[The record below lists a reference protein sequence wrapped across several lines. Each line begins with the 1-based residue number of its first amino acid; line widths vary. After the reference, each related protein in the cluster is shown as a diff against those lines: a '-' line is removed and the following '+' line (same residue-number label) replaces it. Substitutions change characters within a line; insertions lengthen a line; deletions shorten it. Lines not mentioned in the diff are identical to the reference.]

1 MDPRFVSE
9 YIVKQMELSELKC
22 WTVCIVSTKK
32 TSRSVPFSLDSRYP
46 DGWTPT
52 RTDIG
57 TRDSH
62 EYLLSK
68 QHMIS
73 PPDEYRDLTPEE
85 WKSALNDTIQAW
97 ENAGRHGTQPIE
109 PIGRFVRAHR
119 DRNRGLLLIY
129 PLQPD
134 GDTWKDGWENEALP
148 VTPVVGLAISLPQT
162 ASAVAVQYVGNQNW
176 WKQRFNEEEDWTGD

>member
-9 YIVKQMELSELKC
+9 YIAKQMEQGELRR
-22 WTVCIVSTKK
+22 WTVCIVSAR
-32 TSRSVPFSLDSRYP
+32 TSKSRPFSLDNRYP
-46 DGWTPT
+46 SMWTPV

-57 TRDSH
+57 NADAH

-73 PPDEYRDLTPEE
+73 PTDEFRDLTSEE
-85 WKSALNDTIQAW
+85 MECALADTIRAW
-97 ENAGRHGTQPIE
+97 EDAGSHGMRPAW
-109 PIGRFVRAHR
+109 PIGRFVRKHR
-119 DRNRGLLLIY
+119 DAGRGLLLIY

-134 GDTWKDGWENEALP
+134 GEHWKDGWENETLP
-148 VTPVVGLAISLPQT
+148 SCPIIGLAVSLPQT

-176 WKQRFNEEEDWTGD
+176 WKQRFDEEEDWADD